1 MTYPPG
7 SPGYPQSPQGNQ
19 YVAPTQQFG
28 KVADPAEPVKLPA
41 YLFAAVAVLGLA
53 TYAFNFGP
61 LLTIKSSDFPQF
73 GSASGSTIGI
83 GLAVAASVLAGL
95 IAAVGLLPKQK
106 VSAGV
111 VAAIAL
117 LSFLLVL
124 GEVINAP
131 QGVTIGWALYLVII
145 CTVVQA
151 GAAIA
156 ALLLESGIITAPEP
170 RPRYE
175 QPYGQYGAPYYGQ
188 HGGGQHGGGQHGGQQ
203 PGPQQGQPY
212 GAPPAPPQQG
222 RPGYAPPA
230 QYGGYQGP
238 NTGGFAAAGASGPQ
252 SGPPTPPTGFPAFGQ
267 PQPAGSSDPTTAVP
281 TQSHAAS
288 SEQAGP
294 PPS

>member
-7 SPGYPQSPQGNQ
+7 SPGYPQSQQGNQ

-28 KVADPAEPVKLPA
+28 KVADPAEPVKLPV
-41 YLFAAVAVLGLA
+41 YLFASVAVLGLA

-131 QGVTIGWALYLVII
+131 QGVSIGWALYLVII
-145 CTVVQA
+145 CTVLQA

-156 ALLLESGIITAPEP
+156 ALLLEAGIITAPEP

-175 QPYGQYGAPYYGQ
+175 QSYGQYGAPYYGQ
-188 HGGGQHGGGQHGGQQ
+188 AGHQPGQQ
-203 PGPQQGQPY
+203 HGQPY

-230 QYGGYQGP
+230 QYGAGYQGP
-238 NTGGFAAAGASGPQ
+238 STGGFAAAGAPGPQ

>member
-7 SPGYPQSPQGNQ
+7 SPGYPPAQQGNQ
-19 YVAPTQQFG
+19 YAQTQQFG
-28 KVADPAEPVKLPA
+28 KFADPAGPSKLPI

-95 IAAVGLLPKQK
+95 LAAVGLLPKQK

-111 VAAIAL
+111 VASIAL

-131 QGVTIGWALYLVII
+131 QGVSIGWALYLVIVS
-145 CTVVQA
+145 TVLQA

-156 ALLLESGIITAPEP
+156 ALLLEAGIITAPEP

-175 QPYGQYGAPYYGQ
+175 QQPYGQYAQPYYG
-188 HGGGQHGGGQHGGQQ
+188 
-203 PGPQQGQPY
+203 QQGQPY
-212 GAPPAPPQQG
+212 GAPQAPPQQG
-222 RPGYAPPA
+222 QGRPGYPPPS
-230 QYGGYQGP
+230 QYGAGYQGQ
-238 NTGGFAAAGASGPQ
+238 NTGGFSAVPAAGPQ
-252 SGPPTPPTGFPAFGQ
+252 GGPPTPPTGFPAFGQ

-281 TQSHAAS
+281 TQPPAAS
-288 SEQAGP
+288 SQQAGP